1 MLDEAASLLA
11 DEGTTN
17 VIEGSNTELSPQDM
31 VTEII
36 TVGVKP
42 GMEEA
47 YRAWADRV
55 RQMEEA
61 RFPGY
66 QGLQLQPPIP
76 GLQYDWVS
84 LLRFDTSE
92 HLNAWLE
99 SDSRRAAGVGASARG
114 QPRLRLVAAPGARQ
128 PPVDDVRRGR
138 SDPRPVRPIRRRVHV
153 AQLSAERPLADSNAE
168 ILTG

>member
-1 MLDEAASLLA
+1 LLDEAASLLV

-17 VIEGSNTELSPQDM
+17 VIEGSNTALSPQDM

-36 TVGVKP
+36 TVGDKP

-66 QGLQLQPPIP
+66 QGLQLQPPPSQGCKTTGSRCYASIP
-76 GLQYDWVS
+76 QSISTPGSSPTLAAPLAWVLVPAANRALDS
-84 LLRFDTSE
+84 WLRP
-92 HLNAWLE
+92 
-99 SDSRRAAGVGASARG
+99 AR
-114 QPRLRLVAAPGARQ
+114 PAAPGG
-128 PPVDDVRRGR
+128 RRPSG
-138 SDPRPVRPIRRRVHV
+138 S
-153 AQLSAERPLADSNAE
+153 Q
-168 ILTG
+168 

>member
-1 MLDEAASLLA
+1 LLDEAASLLA

-17 VIEGSNTELSPQDM
+17 VIEGSNTALSPQDM

-36 TVGVKP
+36 PVGDKP

-66 QGLQLQPPIP
+66 QGLQLHPPHP
-76 GLQYDWVS
+76 
-84 LLRFDTSE
+84 
-92 HLNAWLE
+92 
-99 SDSRRAAGVGASARG
+99 RAAR
-114 QPRLRLVAAPGARQ
+114 RLGLVATLRYLRASQRLAR
-128 PPVDDVRRGR
+128 VRLSPRRWRGCWC
-138 SDPRPVRPIRRRVHV
+138 PRPTAP
-153 AQLSAERPLADSNAE
+153 
-168 ILTG
+168 